1 MKPLRRNVF
10 SVVPILPLVVGSCA
24 LTALVG
30 CAIPADVAE
39 QGTQAE
45 ISAPGPVITPDV
57 VYGHKV
63 GMALTFDVYQPQERN
78 GAGVVFIVSG
88 GWLSRW
94 EWRQY
99 EAAARGGWRVKTDDE
114 LGAMQFGIG
123 THLGI
128 SYKPLLAQGFTVF
141 ALRHG
146 GRDRFGMSEIVD
158 DVRRGMR
165 FIGRHAS
172 DYGVDPDRLGVWG
185 GSAGGHLALL
195 LGTTGGGERGEA
207 GDIADVVPDVAAV
220 VAYFPVSDLE
230 RHAVYSKDVRE
241 QLNPVLAPLDKEAFT
256 AYSPVRHVTSDDAPT
271 LIVHGD
277 ADDVVRILEGETMYR
292 ALERQLVDTR
302 FVSIPGAGHGFVEGA
317 SNQAHHETVQWF
329 QQHLVGEE

>member
-1 MKPLRRNVF
+1 MPH
-10 SVVPILPLVVGSCA
+10 LVVGSCA

-39 QGTQAE
+39 EGTQAE

-99 EAAARGGWRVKTDDE
+99 EAAARGGWRMKTDDE

-123 THLGI
+123 THLGV

-146 GRDRFGMSEIVD
+146 GGDRFGMPEIVD
-158 DVRRGMR
+158 DVRRGVR

-256 AYSPVRHVTSDDAPT
+256 AYSSVRHVSSDDAPT

-292 ALERQLVDTR
+292 ALERQRVDTR